1 LIPNFNHGN
10 STEIFIA
17 CFSVVQPSSFN
28 NIKDRW
34 IPELRKHCP
43 AVPVILCGLK
53 IDMRESDVTLKKLKE
68 QGQTPVTKEMGE
80 TLAKEVNCIAY
91 CECSAKTQVGLK
103 ECFNLA
109 ITVVLHPERFK
120 KETTGAKK
128 TGKCMIL

>member
-1 LIPNFNHGN
+1 MSYPD
-10 STEIFIA
+10 TEIFIA
-17 CFSVVQPSSFN
+17 CFSVVQPSSFT

-43 AVPVILCGLK
+43 AVPIILCGLK
-53 IDMRESDVTLKKLKE
+53 VDMREHDATLKKLKE
-68 QGQTPVTKEMGE
+68 QGLTPITKEMGE
-80 TLAKEVNCIAY
+80 QMSKEVNCISY

-120 KETTGAKK
+120 QDNKSAKK
-128 TGKCMIL
+128 TGGKCMIL